1 MQDKIDT
8 LDSYASDSDFCYL
21 LEYLLNEDKI
31 SGIRKGKLN
40 KKIKNTS
47 KLVQVN
53 YDELKSL
60 IDYLL
65 INNTGSDQEVY
76 IVQTFLNKISDEN
89 ERQLIADIITK
100 DFKCGVTD
108 LTAYG
113 HIPGLKR
120 NWKERKGH
128 SLIDSKTGAISLK
141 KILGKKVIITLKLDG
156 YRYKLYKKDD
166 KIVFYSA
173 SGKEVEGLVELEEF
187 AKKLPNGIYDGE
199 CIAKGKFKDSTERF
213 NATTK
218 ILRKDGEKRGVEL
231 IVFDY
236 IDEKNASKFFNYE
249 KITTTRHDRFME
261 LLNIKEITKD
271 TIINVAPVYL
281 TDIITEDTEKTIMA
295 IYETAINK
303 GEEGLIIDIADA
315 PYERKKGNTMFKL
328 KPELSGDF
336 KVVDVVEGEGK
347 FKGKLGA
354 FIIEYK
360 NNTVNVGSG
369 LTDEIREEVWKNPD
383 KYKNK
388 LIEVVYFGETQD
400 ENGEY
405 SLRLP
410 RFKRFRHDKN
420 DISYD

>member
-1 MQDKIDT
+1 
-8 LDSYASDSDFCYL
+8 
-21 LEYLLNEDKI
+21 
-31 SGIRKGKLN
+31 
-40 KKIKNTS
+40 
-47 KLVQVN
+47 
-53 YDELKSL
+53 
-60 IDYLL
+60 
-65 INNTGSDQEVY
+65 
-76 IVQTFLNKISDEN
+76 
-89 ERQLIADIITK
+89 
-100 DFKCGVTD
+100 
-108 LTAYG
+108 
-113 HIPGLKR
+113 
-120 NWKERKGH
+120 
-128 SLIDSKTGAISLK
+128 
-141 KILGKKVIITLKLDG
+141 
-156 YRYKLYKKDD
+156 
-166 KIVFYSA
+166 
-173 SGKEVEGLVELEEF
+173 
-187 AKKLPNGIYDGE
+187 
-199 CIAKGKFKDSTERF
+199 
-213 NATTK
+213 
-218 ILRKDGEKRGVEL
+218 
-231 IVFDY
+231 
-236 IDEKNASKFFNYE
+236 
-249 KITTTRHDRFME
+249 ME

-281 TDIITEDTEKTIMA
+281 TDIITEDTEKIIMA